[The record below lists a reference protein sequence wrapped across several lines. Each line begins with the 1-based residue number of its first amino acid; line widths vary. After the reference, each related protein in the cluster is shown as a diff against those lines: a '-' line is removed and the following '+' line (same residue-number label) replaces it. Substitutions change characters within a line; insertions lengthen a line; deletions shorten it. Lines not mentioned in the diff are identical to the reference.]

1 MGLNPVKLRDLWLQA
16 VANKLP
22 CHFEGVAS
30 GVVITARNLLMTLTV
45 TSFYAAI
52 LALFYVVLAALV
64 IRQRFK
70 HRVGLGTGTEPQLLQ
85 TVRMHGNFAEYVPF
99 LLILLAL
106 LEIQQS
112 PLWQLHL
119 VAGLTLAGRLLHAI
133 GLWRSSGTSVPRFFG
148 MISTFTALIVGAV
161 FLLMK

>member
-1 MGLNPVKLRDLWLQA
+1 
-16 VANKLP
+16 
-22 CHFEGVAS
+22 
-30 GVVITARNLLMTLTV
+30 MTLAI

-70 HRVGLGTGTEPQLLQ
+70 HRVGLGNGKEPQLLQ

-99 LLILLAL
+99 LLILVAL
-106 LEIQQS
+106 LELQQAQ
-112 PLWQLHL
+112 PWQLHL
-119 VAGLTLAGRLLHAI
+119 VAGLTLGGRLLHAV
-133 GLWRSSGTSVPRFFG
+133 GLWQSSGTSIPRFLG

>member
-1 MGLNPVKLRDLWLQA
+1 MGINV
-16 VANKLP
+16 
-22 CHFEGVAS
+22 
-30 GVVITARNLLMTLTV
+30 TLAI

-52 LALFYVVLAALV
+52 LALLYVVLAALV

-99 LLILLAL
+99 LLILVAL
-106 LEIQQS
+106 LEVQQT
-112 PLWQLHL
+112 PVWQLHL
-119 VAGLTLAGRLLHAI
+119 VAGLTLAGRVLHAI
-133 GLWRSSGTSVPRFFG
+133 GLWHSSGTSLPRFLG
-148 MISTFTALIVGAV
+148 MISTFTALILGAV